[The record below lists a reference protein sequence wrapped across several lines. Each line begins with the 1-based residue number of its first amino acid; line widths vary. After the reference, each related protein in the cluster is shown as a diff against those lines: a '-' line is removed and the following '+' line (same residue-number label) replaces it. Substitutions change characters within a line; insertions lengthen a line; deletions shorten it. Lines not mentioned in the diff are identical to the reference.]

1 MKKLVTIIFL
11 LSLSLSVHS
20 ALRVEITKGA
30 DGALPIA
37 IVPFQQQLQSATSD
51 TDVAAIVRNDLQ
63 RSGRFAPIEPDKLI
77 ARPRAAEDVN
87 FKLWRVAGIDH
98 LVIGDIKQLNAEQY
112 EISFRLLD
120 VFKGNQVLGYQFRAT
135 NKTLRSVSHHISDLI
150 YESITGQ
157 KGAFDTK
164 IAYVTTQRQQG
175 RQPSYV
181 LQVADTDGHNPQTV
195 LTSQQPIMSPSWSP
209 DGSQLAYV
217 SFEKRKSE
225 IYIQNLY
232 TQQRQKVAS
241 FSGINGAPVW
251 SPNGRELA
259 LTLSKEGNP
268 DIYVLDVASKS
279 LRQVTRHWGIDT
291 EPAWTADGKELVFT
305 SSRAGKPQIYRI
317 SSKGGNAKRLT
328 FDGKYNASP
337 EVSSDGRTLVYV
349 QGEGNEFRIATMD
362 LQSGFVQVL
371 TDGPLDESPSFAPN
385 GSMILYASTDQS
397 QGVLAA
403 VSSDGRFKQKLVLSD
418 GDVREP
424 TWGPFKQ

>member
-1 MKKLVTIIFL
+1 MKKIVTIIVL
-11 LSLSLSVHS
+11 LSLSLSAQS
-20 ALRVEITKGA
+20 ALLVEITSGA

-37 IVPFQQQLQSATSD
+37 IVPFQQELQSATAD
-51 TDVAAIVRNDLQ
+51 ADVATIVRNDLQ

-77 ARPRAAEDVN
+77 ARPRVVEDVN

-98 LVIGDIKQLNAEQY
+98 LVIGSIKQLSADQY
-112 EISFRLLD
+112 EVSFRLLD

-135 NKTLRSVSHHISDLI
+135 TKTLRSVSHHISDLI
-150 YESITGQ
+150 YERITGQ

-164 IAYVTTQRQQG
+164 IAYVTSERQQG

-181 LQVADTDGHNPQTV
+181 LQVADTDGHNSQTV

-241 FSGINGAPVW
+241 FNGINGAPVW

-291 EPAWTADGKELVFT
+291 EPTWTADGKELVFT

-317 SSKGGNAKRLT
+317 DSKGGTARRLT

-337 EVSSDGRTLVYV
+337 EVSNDGRTLVYV
-349 QGEGNEFRIATMD
+349 QGEGNDFRIATMD

-397 QGVLAA
+397 RGVLAA
-403 VSSDGRFKQKLVLSD
+403 ISTDGRFKQKLVLSE

-424 TWGPFKQ
+424 TWGPFK

>member
-1 MKKLVTIIFL
+1 MKKILTIIFL
-11 LSLSLSVHS
+11 FSLSVSAHS

-37 IVPFQQQLQSATSD
+37 VVPFQQQLQSLTAD
-51 TDVAAIVRNDLQ
+51 TDVAAIVRTDLQ

-77 ARPRAAEDVN
+77 ARPRAVEDIN

-98 LVIGDIKQLNAEQY
+98 LVIGSIKQNADQY

-120 VFKGNQVLGYQFRAT
+120 VFKGNQVLGYQFRASA
-135 NKTLRSVSHHISDLI
+135 NTLRSVSHHISDLI

-181 LQVADTDGHNPQTV
+181 LQVADTDGYNPQTV

-251 SPNGRELA
+251 SPSGRELA

-317 SSKGGNAKRLT
+317 SSKGGAAKRLT

-337 EVSSDGRTLVYV
+337 EVSSDGRSLVYV
-349 QGEGNEFRIATMD
+349 QGEGNDFRIATMD
-362 LQSGFVQVL
+362 MQSGFVQVL

-403 VSSDGRFKQKLVLSD
+403 VSSDGRFKQKLVLSE

>member
-1 MKKLVTIIFL
+1 M
-11 LSLSLSVHS
+11 
-20 ALRVEITKGA
+20 
-30 DGALPIA
+30 
-37 IVPFQQQLQSATSD
+37 AT
-51 TDVAAIVRNDLQ
+51 IVRNDLQ

-77 ARPRAAEDVN
+77 ARPRVVEDVN

-98 LVIGDIKQLNAEQY
+98 LVIGSIKQLSADQY

-135 NKTLRSVSHHISDLI
+135 TKTLRSVSHHISDLI
-150 YESITGQ
+150 YERITGQ

-164 IAYVTTQRQQG
+164 IAYVTSERKQG

-317 SSKGGNAKRLT
+317 DSKGGTARRLT

-385 GSMILYASTDQS
+385 GSMILYASTDKS
-397 QGVLAA
+397 RGVLAA
-403 VSSDGRFKQKLVLSD
+403 ISTDGRFKQKLVLSE

-424 TWGPFKQ
+424 TWGPFK

>member
-1 MKKLVTIIFL
+1 MKKILTIIL
-11 LSLSLSVHS
+11 LFSLSVSAHS

-37 IVPFQQQLQSATSD
+37 IVPFQQQLQSATND
-51 TDVAAIVRNDLQ
+51 TDVATIVRNDLQ

-77 ARPRAAEDVN
+77 ARPRAVEDVN

-98 LVIGDIKQLNAEQY
+98 LVIGGIKQLNADQY

-120 VFKGNQVLGYQFRAT
+120 VFKGNQVLGYQFRASA
-135 NKTLRSVSHHISDLI
+135 NTLRSVSHHISDLI

-251 SPNGRELA
+251 SPSGRELA

-317 SSKGGNAKRLT
+317 SSKGGAAKRLT

-337 EVSSDGRTLVYV
+337 EVSSDGRSLVYV
-349 QGEGNEFRIATMD
+349 QGEGNDFRIATMD
-362 LQSGFVQVL
+362 MQSGFVQVL

-397 QGVLAA
+397 RGVLAA
-403 VSSDGRFKQKLVLSD
+403 VSSDGRFKQKLVLSE

>member
-1 MKKLVTIIFL
+1 MKKIVTIIFL
-11 LSLSLSVHS
+11 FSLSLSAHS

-37 IVPFQQQLQSATSD
+37 VVPFQQQLQSVTTD
-51 TDVAAIVRNDLQ
+51 TDVAAIVRTDLQ
-63 RSGRFAPIEPDKLI
+63 RSGRFAPIERDKLI
-77 ARPRAAEDVN
+77 ARPRVVEDVN
-87 FKLWRVAGIDH
+87 YKLWRVAGIDH
-98 LVIGDIKQLNAEQY
+98 LVIGSIKQLNADQY

-135 NKTLRSVSHHISDLI
+135 TNTLRSVSHHISDLI

-268 DIYVLDVASKS
+268 DIFVLDVASKS

-317 SSKGGNAKRLT
+317 SSKGGAAKRLT

-337 EVSSDGRTLVYV
+337 EVSSDGRSLVYV
-349 QGEGNEFRIATMD
+349 QGEGNDFRIATMD
-362 LQSGFVQVL
+362 MQSGFVQVL

-403 VSSDGRFKQKLVLSD
+403 VSSDGRFKQKLVLSE